1 MLIRPANGFD
11 YESIADASVASDMR
25 SAAERIRQR
34 TRAAYIETGREL
46 IAIKT
51 RLEYGS
57 FVAWVEREC
66 EINIRTAQRM
76 MAVVELIEKNDRL
89 SYLPPSTLSLL
100 TARSTPVVEAVDALS
115 GRIDAGER
123 PSTKQVSALIAKA
136 HEEKKELGR
145 QWQQE
150 RKRREERERRVGRRL
165 SDEEHR
171 QADQQ
176 RAKRL
181 ERETKKLEETEAQR
195 RASTRAAA
203 RMLAEHLKDRLDEFI
218 ELVKDL
224 GWWDIQFSL
233 SELRDARGL
242 QPRSTGRDER
252 T

>member
-1 MLIRPANGFD
+1 MKRRRSKAKPIPGPVVVELQTPCGMPIGMKVYVAEDGTILDRPTTVAAEPADPGRARPSEQPLCGDVAVIRPADGFD

-46 IAIKT
+46 SAIKT
-51 RLEYGS
+51 RLEHGS

-76 MAVVELIEKNDRL
+76 MAVVEFLAKNDSL

-136 HEEKKELGR
+136 
-145 QWQQE
+145 
-150 RKRREERERRVGRRL
+150 
-165 SDEEHR
+165 
-171 QADQQ
+171 
-176 RAKRL
+176 
-181 ERETKKLEETEAQR
+181 
-195 RASTRAAA
+195 
-203 RMLAEHLKDRLDEFI
+203 
-218 ELVKDL
+218 
-224 GWWDIQFSL
+224 
-233 SELRDARGL
+233 
-242 QPRSTGRDER
+242 
-252 T
+252 